1 MGMYSWPVVEL
12 DGSVLT
18 NSDLLCRC
26 EGSVFAAG
34 AAVNCYLIAGPSF
47 QHYDLI
53 VQVNT
58 RSSKS

>member
-1 MGMYSWPVVEL
+1 MSSWPVVEL

-18 NSDLLCRC
+18 DSDQCMC
-26 EGSVFAAG
+26 EGCVLAAG
-34 AAVNCYLIAGPSF
+34 AAVNCYFIEDHSF

-53 VQVNT
+53 GQVNT